1 MVDLFFKNC
10 SPNSVTSFKRDL
22 NNGDGMCYCMSLEHL
37 VQCLDGGR
45 KKEIFKKFDKN
56 SSLFI
61 ISLVRYQIEGKM
73 IIRNSIGEN

>member
-45 KKEIFKKFDKN
+45 KKEIFKNLTRIVPYLSFHWFGIKLRVK
-56 SSLFI
+56 
-61 ISLVRYQIEGKM
+61 
-73 IIRNSIGEN
+73 